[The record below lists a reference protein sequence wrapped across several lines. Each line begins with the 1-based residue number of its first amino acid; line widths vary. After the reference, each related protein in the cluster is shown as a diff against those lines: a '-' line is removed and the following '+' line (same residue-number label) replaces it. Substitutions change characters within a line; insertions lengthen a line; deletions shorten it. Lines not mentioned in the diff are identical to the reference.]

1 MNAPRRT
8 LVLLA
13 LALAGGGCATT
24 TRGVPATAR
33 IPPRELVDLDA
44 PGVYRTYDPQ
54 QAIAFLRA
62 RHAPAPPESRRNVLA
77 LSGGGMY
84 GAYTAGVL
92 KGMTASGKRPTFDV
106 VTGISTGALIAPFA
120 FLGPA
125 YDDFLERRYTTVRSE
140 DIYRLRTW
148 VTLPWS
154 DSIYDSGPLR
164 RLIAREIDE
173 PLLARIAAEHAR
185 GRRLY
190 VGTTSLDS
198 ERLVVWDMG
207 AIAGSHR
214 PGKLRLFRDVI
225 LASCS
230 VPGVLP
236 PVSIDVSVD
245 GKRSTELHADGGV
258 TASIFADLY
267 MLKAAG
273 AGPRPAAT
281 GGADVYAIVA
291 GKIYPDPGRVQKGL
305 FSVADQSLST
315 VLQARS
321 DGDLMRL
328 FLMAT
333 LSGGRFQLA
342 AVPQEMRVGANVL
355 DFDPTVMRRLF
366 DAGYEFAA
374 SGRPWRDTPP
384 GVEPDEQRLP
394 RAGVFFATAAEAPA
408 ATVDPMALP
417 AAHRPGP

>member
-1 MNAPRRT
+1 MYARRRT
-8 LVLLA
+8 VVMLVF
-13 LALAGGGCATT
+13 ALAGGGCATT
-24 TRGVPATAR
+24 TRDAPATAL
-33 IPPRELVDLDA
+33 IPARDLVDLDA

-54 QAIAFLRA
+54 VAIAFLRA
-62 RHAPAPPESRRNVLA
+62 HRAPAAQESLRNVLA

-106 VTGISTGALIAPFA
+106 VTGISTGSLIAPFA
-120 FLGPA
+120 FLGPQ
-125 YDDFLERRYTTVRSE
+125 YDDFLEERYTTVRSG
-140 DIYRLRTW
+140 DIYRMRGWL
-148 VTLPWS
+148 TLPWS
-154 DSIYDSGPLR
+154 DSIYDSHPLR
-164 RLIAREIDE
+164 QMIAREIDE
-173 PLLARIAAEHAR
+173 PLLAKIAAQHAL

-198 ERLVVWDMG
+198 QRLVVWDMG
-207 AIAGSHR
+207 AIAGSNR

-230 VPGVLP
+230 VPGALP

-245 GKRSTELHADGGV
+245 GQHSAELHADGGV

-267 MLKAAG
+267 ML
-273 AGPRPAAT
+273 RPAGVGSQPAAK
-281 GGADVYAIVA
+281 GGANVYAIVA
-291 GKIYPDPGRVQKGL
+291 GKIYPDPSRVQRGL

-321 DGDLMRL
+321 DGDLTRL

-342 AVPQEMRVGANVL
+342 AVPQGMRVGGNVL
-355 DFDPTVMRRLF
+355 DFDPIVMRKLF
-366 DAGYEFAA
+366 SAGYDFAA
-374 SGRPWRDTPP
+374 SGNPWRDTPP
-384 GVEPDEQRLP
+384 GAEPDEQRLP
-394 RAGVFFATAAEAPA
+394 RAGVFFATAAKAAA
-408 ATVDPMALP
+408 ATVDPMAIP
-417 AAHRPGP
+417 AGHRAGP